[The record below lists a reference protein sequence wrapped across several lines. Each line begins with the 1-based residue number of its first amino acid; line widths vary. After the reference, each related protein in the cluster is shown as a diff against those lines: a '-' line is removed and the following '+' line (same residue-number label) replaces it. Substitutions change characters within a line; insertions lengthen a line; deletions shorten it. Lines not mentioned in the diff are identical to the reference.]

1 MIFMEY
7 VDYYS
12 TLGVDKS
19 ASQEDIKKE
28 YRKLA
33 KKHHPDLNRKN
44 KGAEDKFK
52 IINEAYQ
59 VLGDPEK
66 RKKYDD
72 LSKEAHNGSNFEP
85 STSDFG
91 NNVRYEYSDAE
102 NNDFSDFF
110 NMFFGGGKDFSVN
123 NFRQERNSQKYP
135 VTGTDIEAEIQIT
148 LKEGFNGVEERI
160 KLENDRNGRTITFRI
175 PAGIMT
181 GEKVKLSGQG
191 NPGRNGGKN
200 GDLYLSIIL
209 KKNEQFEIDGL
220 NLSADLKILPWDA
233 ALGSEVKVATL
244 EGKILVKIPS
254 GVQTG
259 SKIRVPGKG
268 YKNKNGKCGDLFLK
282 VRIVNPT
289 VISNEVRELYEKLK
303 KLTAH

>member
-1 MIFMEY
+1 MEY
-7 VDYYS
+7 VDYYN

-19 ASQEDIKKE
+19 ASQENIKKE

-33 KKHHPDLNRKN
+33 KKYHPDLNRKT
-44 KGAEDKFK
+44 KGAEEKFK
-52 IINEAYQ
+52 TINEAYQ

-72 LSKEAHNGSNFEP
+72 LSKEAQSGSKFDP

-110 NMFFGGGKDFSVN
+110 NMFFGGGKDFSAN
-123 NFRQERNSQKYP
+123 NFRKERNVQKYT
-135 VTGTDIEAEIQIT
+135 VTGTDIEAELQIT

-160 KLENDRNGRTITFRI
+160 KLADDRKGRTITFRI

-191 NPGRNGGKN
+191 NPGRNGGSN

-209 KKNEQFEIDGL
+209 KKSEQFEIDGID
-220 NLSADLKILPWDA
+220 LSTNLKILPWEA

-254 GVQTG
+254 GVQTD
-259 SKIRVPGKG
+259 SRIRVPGKG
-268 YKNKNGKCGDLFLK
+268 YKDKNGKCGDLFLNI
-282 VRIVNPT
+282 RIVNPT
-289 VISNEVRELYEKLK
+289 VISNEMRELYEKLK
-303 KLTAH
+303 KLNVH

>member
-1 MIFMEY
+1 MEY

-33 KKHHPDLNRKN
+33 KKHHPDLNRKT
-44 KGAEDKFK
+44 KGAEEKFK
-52 IINEAYQ
+52 TINEAYQ

-72 LSKEAHNGSNFEP
+72 LSKEAHNGSNFHP
-85 STSDFG
+85 SASDFG
-91 NNVRYEYSDAE
+91 NNARYEYNDAE

-110 NMFFGGGKDFSVN
+110 NMFFRGGNDFSVN
-123 NFRQERNSQKYP
+123 NFRQERNAQKYH

-160 KLENDRNGRTITFRI
+160 KLADDRNGRTITFKI

-220 NLSADLKILPWDA
+220 NLSADLNIMPWDA
-233 ALGSEVKVATL
+233 ALGTEVEVATL
-244 EGKILVKIPS
+244 EGKILVTIPS

-259 SKIRVPGKG
+259 SRIRVPGKG
-268 YKNKNGKCGDLFLK
+268 YKNKNGKCGDLFLMVK
-282 VRIVNPT
+282 IVNPT
-289 VISNEVRELYEKLK
+289 VISNEMRELYEKLK